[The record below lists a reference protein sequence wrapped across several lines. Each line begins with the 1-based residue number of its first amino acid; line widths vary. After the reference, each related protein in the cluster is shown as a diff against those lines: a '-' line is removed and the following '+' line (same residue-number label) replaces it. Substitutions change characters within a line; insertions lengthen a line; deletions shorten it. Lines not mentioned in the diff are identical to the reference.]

1 MQIKD
6 FISEQGIIF
15 SPSVSSKKRALEV
28 LSETIA
34 HQDSN
39 LNKNK
44 VLDALLARE
53 KLGSTGLGNGIAIPH
68 CRIDGLQNIYVS
80 VLKLDEG
87 IDYEASDDHLV
98 NFLFCL
104 VVPEDANEDHLELLA
119 SLAELLDS
127 KPLRQSIQECNN
139 ATELYQILTHD
150 PKHLAAYKVKQSANF

>member
-68 CRIDGLQNIYVS
+68 CRIESLENIYVS

-87 IDYEASDDHLV
+87 IDYEASDDHV
-98 NFLFCL
+98 VDFLFCL

-119 SLAELLDS
+119 SLAELLDN
-127 KPLRQSIQECNN
+127 KQLRQSIQDSSN
-139 ATELYQILTHD
+139 ATELYQILNQD
-150 PKHLAAYKVKQSANF
+150 PKHLAA

>member
-68 CRIDGLQNIYVS
+68 CRIEGLQNIYVS

-87 IDYEASDDHLV
+87 IDYEASDDHEV

-104 VVPEDANEDHLELLA
+104 VVPEDANDDHLQLLA
-119 SLAELLDS
+119 SIAELLNNEILQ
-127 KPLRQSIQECNN
+127 KPIQECSNS
-139 ATELYQILTHD
+139 TELYQILTQD
-150 PKHLAAYKVKQSANF
+150 PKHLASYKVKQSANF